1 MFEVFLSIIP
11 LSLAASV
18 SVTSYLLFF
27 NILAAKEHQLRNG
40 LAFII
45 GGTLTYTIIAVVV
58 LISVGN
64 VTSNSNPH
72 NVLHAVADFLL
83 AAISLVLLYVMLR
96 EENKTEQK
104 KDGKKSSGIFPHVLS
119 GAMIKLVSANT
130 LPPFIA
136 AIKDVSVA
144 HLSIVAIA
152 ILCTSVILITMLPL
166 IAPYLLFLFNK
177 QRALVLLSPVD
188 HFLGKYKNYINSII
202 LILVA
207 IYLIYLGFTRLSVG
221 N

>member
-18 SVTSYLLFF
+18 SPTSYLLFF
-27 NILAAKEHQLRNG
+27 NILVAKQHQLRNG
-40 LAFII
+40 MAFII
-45 GGTLTYTIIAVVV
+45 GGTLTYTSIAFVV
-58 LISVGN
+58 LISIGN
-64 VTSNSNPH
+64 VTSDNPH
-72 NVLHAVADFLL
+72 NELHAVADFSL
-83 AAISLVLLYVMLR
+83 AAISLVLLFVMLR

-104 KDGKKSSGIFPHVLS
+104 NEGKKSSGIFPHVFS

-152 ILCTSVILITMLPL
+152 SLFTSVILITMLPL
-166 IAPYLLFLFNK
+166 IAPYLLFLLNK
-177 QRALVLLSPVD
+177 QRALVLLAPVD
-188 HFLGKYKNYINSII
+188 HFLGKYKNYINTII

-207 IYLIYLGFTRLSVG
+207 LYLIYLGFSRLYMK
-221 N
+221 

>member
-1 MFEVFLSIIP
+1 MFEVFLSIVP

-45 GGTLTYTIIAVVV
+45 GGTLTYTVIAVVV
-58 LISVGN
+58 LISVGK

-72 NVLHAVADFLL
+72 NALHAVADFSL
-83 AAISLVLLYVMLR
+83 AAISLVLLFVILR
-96 EENKTEQK
+96 KENKTEHK
-104 KDGKKSSGIFPHVLS
+104 KDGKKSSDIFPHVLS

-136 AIKDVSVA
+136 AIKEISVA

-152 ILCTSVILITMLPL
+152 ILCILVILITMLPL
-166 IAPYLLFLFNK
+166 MAPYLLFLFNK
-177 QRALVLLSPVD
+177 QRALVLLAPVD

-207 IYLIYLGFTRLSVG
+207 LYLIYLGFTRLYL

>member
-18 SVTSYLLFF
+18 SPTSYLLFF
-27 NILAAKEHQLRNG
+27 NILVAKQHQLRNG
-40 LAFII
+40 MAFII
-45 GGTLTYTIIAVVV
+45 GGTLTYTSIAFVV
-58 LISVGN
+58 LISIGN
-64 VTSNSNPH
+64 VTSDNPH
-72 NVLHAVADFLL
+72 NELHAVADFSL
-83 AAISLVLLYVMLR
+83 AAISLVLLFVMLR

-104 KDGKKSSGIFPHVLS
+104 NESKKSSGIFPHVFS

-144 HLSIVAIA
+144 HLSMVAIA

-166 IAPYLLFLFNK
+166 IAPYLLYLFNK
-177 QRALVLLSPVD
+177 KRALVLLAPAD

-207 IYLIYLGFTRLSVG
+207 LYLIYLGFTCLYLK
-221 N
+221 

>member
-1 MFEVFLSIIP
+1 MVEVFLSIIP
-11 LSLAASV
+11 LSFAASV

-27 NILAAKEHQLRNG
+27 NILAAKQHQLRNG

-45 GGTLTYTIIAVVV
+45 GGTLTYLVIALVV

-64 VTSNSNPH
+64 VSSNSNPH
-72 NVLHAVADFLL
+72 NLLHAVADFSL
-83 AAISLVLLYVMLR
+83 AAISLALLFVMLR

-104 KDGKKSSGIFPHVLS
+104 NESKKSSGIFPHVFS

-144 HLSIVAIA
+144 HLSMVAIA

-166 IAPYLLFLFNK
+166 IAPYLLYLFNK
-177 QRALVLLSPVD
+177 KRALVLLAPAD

-207 IYLIYLGFTRLSVG
+207 LYLIYLGFTCLYLK
-221 N
+221 